1 MADDMEVFRQVDY
14 LWLFNAELKFDERPK
29 FTLEDSSIEQRDYEV
44 MHRLNRQTLTTF
56 LKSRS
61 DDQAMDECD
70 EPAEAIESAW
80 ADENLDEE
88 IKELL
93 NHY

>member
-44 MHRLNRQTLTTF
+44 MHRLNR
-56 LKSRS
+56 
-61 DDQAMDECD
+61 
-70 EPAEAIESAW
+70 
-80 ADENLDEE
+80 
-88 IKELL
+88 
-93 NHY
+93 